1 MIAIH
6 YMVIKKIGQGSFGEI
21 YVAQNTSTM
30 EKFAIKAEAG
40 SASHPQ
46 LHYES
51 KVYKILAGLGINFK
65 IILLYCFEIEIENKN

>member
-1 MIAIH
+1 LIASN

-21 YVAQNTSTM
+21 YVAQHTATL
-30 EKFAIKAEAG
+30 EKCAIKAEAG

-51 KVYKILAGLGINFK
+51 KVYKILSGLGK
-65 IILLYCFEIEIENKN
+65 KRE